1 MEGLKASDIK
11 YTASPFPRQIRLD
24 SVNYCQ
30 ARCRFCHILQVDRPK
45 AKMSL
50 AKIEEIINE
59 IAQWPQHPQEV
70 VPVNYGEMLIHEQW
84 FDILKLVEIKLPRTR
99 IVLPTNGALLDWEKL
114 RKLLTIK
121 TLRLVNL
128 SINAAFD
135 ESYEAIM
142 SLPASNIQ
150 RLRNIAARIRQDRPD
165 ITVWAS
171 MVHSS
176 LWLTDLERD
185 RFIEFWRDVAIPQV
199 NSATFC
205 GNGEKPWRM
214 VKEPCRSLF
223 SDMVIG
229 ADGKIG
235 SCCYDVGFTHDL
247 GQHPQDG
254 TLLEIWNG
262 PKFRVL
268 REVHNAGKRGNI
280 PICAGCTFA

>member
-1 MEGLKASDIK
+1 MKSSDTK
-11 YTASPFPRQIRLD
+11 YQVPTFPRQIRLD
-24 SVNYCQ
+24 SVNWCN
-30 ARCRFCHILQVDRPK
+30 AKCRWCHILQVDRPK
-45 AKMSL
+45 AKMPL
-50 AKIEEIINE
+50 TKVEEIVSE
-59 IAQWPQHPQEV
+59 IAQWPQPPQEFCG
-70 VPVNYGEMLIHEQW
+70 VNYGEFFIHDQW
-84 FDILKLVEIKLPRTR
+84 LDILKLVETKLPRTR

-121 TLRLVNL
+121 TLKLVNM

-135 ESYEAIM
+135 ESYEHIM
-142 SLPASNIQ
+142 GLPASNIQ

-165 ITVWAS
+165 IAVWAS

-176 LWLTDLERD
+176 LWMTDCERD
-185 RFIEFWRDVAIPQV
+185 KFIEFWRDVAIPQI

-205 GNGEKPWRM
+205 GNGEKPWRV

-235 SCCYDVGFTHDL
+235 SCCYDAGLTHDL
-247 GQHPQDG
+247 GQYPQDG

-262 PKFRVL
+262 LKFKAL
-268 REVHNAGKRGNI
+268 REAHNGGKRGDI
-280 PICAGCTFA
+280 PICSACTFA